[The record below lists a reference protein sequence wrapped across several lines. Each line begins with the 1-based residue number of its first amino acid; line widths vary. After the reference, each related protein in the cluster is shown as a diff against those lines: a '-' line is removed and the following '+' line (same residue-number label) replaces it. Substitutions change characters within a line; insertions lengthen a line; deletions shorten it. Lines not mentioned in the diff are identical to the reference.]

1 MSFEEIF
8 LGFLIAL
15 AAGALVGLEREQSRL
30 PGKKP
35 SLGGVRTFP
44 LLALSG
50 ALSALLAHTMGVWPI
65 VGTLLVVGVFLAVV
79 RYQDFAGD
87 PAPGITTEVAA
98 LITFLLGV
106 LALLPGLPLAT
117 GQRYLLIIAS
127 AGVVMALLSFKDPLH
142 EAVKRVSDDD
152 LYATAKFLI
161 LVLVILP
168 LLPDRTMG
176 PLDVLNPF
184 NVGLMIVLVASISF
198 LGYIATRIAGEKRG
212 LTVTG
217 ILGGLV
223 SSTAV
228 TVNLAGR
235 VRDGTYPLPLA
246 ATTILAASATTCV
259 RTFAIVGIVDSH
271 LVPSLAPSVGAM
283 MLAGY
288 GAALALYVRSVR
300 KAGEAGPIAH
310 RNPFALLVA
319 MQFGLLYAAVL
330 FVTKAAQTFFGDQG
344 LYVSSI
350 LAGMHD
356 VDAIALSITRFHRD
370 GLASAPA
377 AAAIT
382 LAIMTNTIVKAGIAT
397 WLGGRDLGI
406 RVAIG
411 AGAMLGAAGLILLM
425 VRG

>member
-1 MSFEEIF
+1 MSFEDIF

-15 AAGALVGLEREQSRL
+15 AAGALIGLEREQSRL

-65 VGTLLVVGVFLAVV
+65 LGALLVVGAFLTVV
-79 RYQDFAGD
+79 RLQDLAD
-87 PAPGITTEVAA
+87 DTAHGITTEVAA

-106 LALLPGLPLAT
+106 LALLPGLPLVT

-127 AGVVMALLSFKDPLH
+127 AGVVMALLSFKRPLH

-176 PLDVLNPF
+176 PLNVLNPF

-198 LGYIATRIAGEKRG
+198 LGYLATRVAGERRG

-217 ILGGLV
+217 ILGGLA

-228 TVNLAGR
+228 TVDLAGR

-246 ATTILAASATTCV
+246 ATTILAASATMCM
-259 RTFAIVGIVDSH
+259 RTLAVVGIVDSR
-271 LVPSLAPSVGAM
+271 LVPSLVLPVGAM

-288 GAALALYVRSVR
+288 GVSLALYVRSVR
-300 KAGEAGPIAH
+300 KAHEAGPIAH

-319 MQFGLLYAAVL
+319 MEFGLVYAVIL
-330 FVTKAAQTFFGDQG
+330 FVTKAAQVLFGDVG
-344 LYVSSI
+344 IYLSSI
-350 LAGMHD
+350 LAGLHD
-356 VDAIALSITRFHRD
+356 VDAIALSITRLHSE
-370 GLASAPA
+370 GLAQGPA

-382 LAIMTNTIVKAGIAT
+382 LAVMTNTLVKAGLAA
-397 WLGGRDLGI
+397 WLGGRDLGL
-406 RVAIG
+406 RVAMG
-411 AGAMLGAAGLILLM
+411 AGAMLAAAGLILIM
-425 VRG
+425 VRA